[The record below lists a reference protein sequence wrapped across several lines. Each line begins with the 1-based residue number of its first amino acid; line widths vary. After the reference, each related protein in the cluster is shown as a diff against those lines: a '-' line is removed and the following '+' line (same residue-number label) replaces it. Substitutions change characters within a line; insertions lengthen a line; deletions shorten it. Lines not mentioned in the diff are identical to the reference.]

1 MHRSARLHIAHIV
14 HGATHKNRAD
24 VFHFCFVYSTRSQWA
39 HSTTLKNAMCLI
51 FHSIDRARLCMFY
64 LILFVISNFCFVAKD
79 EDQAHNVTQKTQLE
93 DEEKKNKS
101 QNAFFSCCAHGV
113 ECEHR
118 SANFARLVIN
128 CEPQRVWST
137 HSARL
142 EHARARENSPV
153 ANRSTAWSQRK
164 YIYEYIATTDSTA
177 LCVSQSGRSLTSRLL
192 VRSSLKQNKY
202 NVCL

>member
-64 LILFVISNFCFVAKD
+64 LILFIISNFCLVAKD

-93 DEEKKNKS
+93 DEEKKKNHKMLFLMLCS
-101 QNAFFSCCAHGV
+101 RRWVRTSFCKFCSPCNQLRTATRVKHSLGPNGTCARSRKFS
-113 ECEHR
+113 R
-118 SANFARLVIN
+118 SESVDSVKPTQIYI
-128 CEPQRVWST
+128 WIYSD
-137 HSARL
+137 
-142 EHARARENSPV
+142 
-153 ANRSTAWSQRK
+153 NR
-164 YIYEYIATTDSTA
+164 
-177 LCVSQSGRSLTSRLL
+177 
-192 VRSSLKQNKY
+192 
-202 NVCL
+202 